1 MKEVILVILIYFL
14 AFLIALLG
22 CYFCQKI
29 GAYLLK
35 KQNER
40 DYVTILICVDMQVVK
55 ADRL

>member
-40 DYVTILICVDMQVVK
+40 DYVTILICVDM
-55 ADRL
+55 R